1 VGGRSIP
8 GEAYGRLESDASMNR
23 LAKILLPGLLV
34 VAVYYAVFGGEYS
47 MFELHGTRVALES
60 ESVTLGE
67 LESQIDSL
75 VAWSDSLRNDPH
87 TLERVAREKFGMIR
101 EGETLY
107 KFAEPESEAIAD
119 TDEEG

>member
-87 TLERVAREKFGMIR
+87 TLERVAREKFGMVKP
-101 EGETLY
+101 GEHLY
-107 KFAEPESEAIAD
+107 RIKRPEPDSD
-119 TDEEG
+119 